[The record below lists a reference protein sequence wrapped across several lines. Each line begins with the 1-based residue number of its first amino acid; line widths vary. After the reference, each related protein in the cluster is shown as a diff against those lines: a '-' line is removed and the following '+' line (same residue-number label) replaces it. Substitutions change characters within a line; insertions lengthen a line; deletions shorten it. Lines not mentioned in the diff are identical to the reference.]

1 MPVAPVLGQHVA
13 GQLAGGGPHAIGG
26 DDVTGVDPASGARR
40 HGHAVGGALQLGDAL
55 ALDHFD
61 VEGARVVEQSGIEL
75 FAPGDDRMK
84 AAVPRQRKAHAVTAG
99 GSNDNVVDRRPAG
112 HSVGAKA

>member
-1 MPVAPVLGQHVA
+1 M
-13 GQLAGGGPHAIGG
+13 
-26 DDVTGVDPASGARR
+26 
-40 HGHAVGGALQLGDAL
+40 
-55 ALDHFD
+55 
-61 VEGARVVEQSGIEL
+61 VEQSGIEL

-112 HSVGAKA
+112 HSVGAKAQGLQLPQGTGRQAVAADLVAGKGRLVDEGDPSAGPGQGDGG